1 MIIAIIPAKADSRR
15 MPNKN
20 MALLLGKPLIY
31 YSIENAKES
40 ELIDK
45 IYVSTDSDEIAE
57 YARSQ
62 GVGVIRRGSDLGGE
76 VPLID
81 VYYQALSQIKDDAA
95 YIVGLQPDHPDRTA
109 NIDEAIRF
117 AIEKKYQDMFTV
129 DSCGKRNGSIR
140 IMKVDALK
148 DKKIYVNVGSFLDD
162 CTNIHTLG
170 DLNIAKSNLEKK
182 K

>member
-15 MPNKN
+15 MTNKN

-31 YSIENAKES
+31 YSIENAKKS

-62 GVGVIRRGSDLGGE
+62 GVGVIRRDQDLGGE
-76 VPLID
+76 APLID
-81 VYYQALSQIKDDAA
+81 VYYHALSQIEDDAT
-95 YIVGLQPDHPDRTA
+95 YIVALQPDHPDRTA

-129 DSCGKRNGSIR
+129 DSYGKRNGSIR

-148 DKKIYVNVGSFLDD
+148 DKNIYLNVGSFLDN
-162 CTNIHTLG
+162 CTNIHTL
-170 DLNIAKSNLEKK
+170 DDFNIAKSNLEKK

>member
-31 YSIENAKES
+31 YSIENAKRS
-40 ELIDK
+40 KLIDK

-62 GVGVIRRGSDLGGE
+62 GVGVIRRGPELGGE

-81 VYYQALSQIKDDAA
+81 VYYQALSQIEDEPA
-95 YIVGLQPDHPDRTA
+95 YVVGLQPDHPDRAA

-117 AIEKKYQDMFTV
+117 AIEKKYHDMFTV

-140 IMKVDALK
+140 IMKADALK
-148 DKKIYVNVGSFLDD
+148 NKSIYVNVGSFMDN
-162 CTNIHTLG
+162 CTNIHTLD
-170 DLNIAKSNLEKK
+170 DLSIAKSSLAKRK
-182 K
+182 